1 MKLTNQQ
8 IYENAIAIMV
18 AFSEAGKKYI
28 PVKLNFAIQKN
39 LVALATLRDE
49 IEKNRM
55 AILTEYGTLNE
66 EQSQY
71 DIKPEYQEKVSQELQ
86 DLFTIEQEV
95 EIKTCSLADIENID
109 LTMEQMQ
116 AIMFMVVED

>member
-8 IYENAIAIMV
+8 IYENAMGIMM
-18 AFSEAGKKYI
+18 AFSSEAKKYI

-39 LVALATLRDE
+39 LATLAVLRDE

-71 DIKPEYQEKVSQELQ
+71 DIKPEDQEKVNQELI

-95 EIKTCSLADIENID
+95 EIKMCSLADIETID

-116 AIMFMVVED
+116 AIMFMITEE